1 MCTKLMSLVC
11 ADSMQL
17 PLRSHPDEILCSRQ
31 ATSCVL
37 PYGRACMSA
46 VAAMLVVWQLCNGAV
61 IRPAA
66 LTPPCCFQT
75 DRNQWS
81 GGQGRLQPAHE
92 LA

>member
-1 MCTKLMSLVC
+1 MCTKLILLVC

-37 PYGRACMSA
+37 PYCRACMSA
-46 VAAMLVVWQLCNGAV
+46 VTAMLVVWQLCTGAV
-61 IRPAA
+61 IGPAA
-66 LTPPCCFQT
+66 LTPPYCFQT
-75 DRNQWS
+75 DCNQWS
-81 GGQGRLQPAHE
+81 GGQGSLRSAHE